1 MLTTT
6 SSVKGN
12 NTLTADEALDE
23 VNAEG
28 ATTNLVQWDRWW
40 ELKRETNERLMQAI
54 SERDAAAV

>member
-1 MLTTT
+1 MLTTS

-12 NTLTADEALDE
+12 TQTPEEALDE